1 VGASSRSLLGRVRGP
16 NHSPPQPPAN
26 LLADS
31 LERWSAPTAF
41 FGAKPHWRPGTAES
55 CCSMGGP
62 GLSHFRV
69 VHPGPPATRDR
80 LSHARR
86 LRSVGL
92 LTVEQQNLLVL
103 TVVPQMTPTAQF
115 LRLQRWFGTNHDGLA
130 LSDNILRSTCRITI
144 PNSQE
149 VEAASIP
156 FVGSHDPAT
165 GRIRQI
171 TICAGKCSVLCA
183 GMGNLL

>member
-1 VGASSRSLLGRVRGP
+1 
-16 NHSPPQPPAN
+16 
-26 LLADS
+26 
-31 LERWSAPTAF
+31 
-41 FGAKPHWRPGTAES
+41 
-55 CCSMGGP
+55 MGGP

-92 LTVEQQNLLVL
+92 LKVEQQNLSVL
-103 TVVPQMTPTAQF
+103 MVVPQMTSAAQS

-165 GRIRQI
+165 GCIRQT
-171 TICAGKCSVLCA
+171 TICAGKCSVLCGWA
-183 GMGNLL
+183 TCCDPSKVLLRKRSDGCRDLPRALPPKPIGLG